1 MGFWIFMLA
10 MDLIV
15 PTALL
20 ALGRRF
26 MKSAPGKVNPNSGYR
41 TNMSMKN
48 QETWEFAHRYCGKV
62 WWIMGLIM
70 LPATVA
76 AMLFVL
82 GADTGRVSLVG
93 AVVCGA
99 QLVPPLSSIIPT
111 ELALRRNFDK
121 EGRRKRR

>member
-82 GADTGRVSLVG
+82 GADTGCVSLVG

-99 QLVPPLSSIIPT
+99 QLVPPLFSIIPT